1 MLSHPLTDRTQKEDI
16 IIAYDTVLTYEIG
29 LNNKSIFRVWNEL
42 VTCVVFT
49 DVKIGILIYNTLQV
63 VPTILCYV
71 YSYIVLICLLPY
83 YTLIMT

>member
-42 VTCVVFT
+42 VTSVVFT

-83 YTLIMT
+83 ALL

>member
-1 MLSHPLTDRTQKEDI
+1 MLSHLLTDRTQKEDI
-16 IIAYDTVLTYEIG
+16 VIAYDTVLTYEIG

-49 DVKIGILIYNTLQV
+49 DIKIGILIYNTIQV

-71 YSYIVLICLLPY
+71 YSYNVLIR
-83 YTLIMT
+83 

>member
-1 MLSHPLTDRTQKEDI
+1 MLSHLLTDRTRKEDI
-16 IIAYDTVLTYEIG
+16 VIAYDTVLTYEIG

-49 DVKIGILIYNTLQV
+49 DIKIGILIYNTIQV

-71 YSYIVLICLLPY
+71 YSYNVLIR
-83 YTLIMT
+83 